1 MAYSNIPLGN
11 KAPELVNAVIEIPR
25 GSHNKYEYVEDIDE
39 IALDRVLYSPLF
51 YPTDYGFIPHT
62 RSEDGD
68 HLDVMVFVTDPTF
81 PGCVLSVR
89 PIGVLDMEDEKGQD
103 WKIIAV
109 ADKDPRQFSIQTIED
124 VDEQV
129 KKEIAHFFEVYK
141 TLEGKRV
148 RVRGWLGKE
157 EAYRLINEASERF
170 DKELNN
176 INKKV

>member
-129 KKEIAHFFEVYK
+129 KKEIAHFLRCIKLLKASVLE
-141 TLEGKRV
+141 LEGGLAR
-148 RVRGWLGKE
+148 
-157 EAYRLINEASERF
+157 
-170 DKELNN
+170 
-176 INKKV
+176 KKPIDL